1 MEEKYHQRLL
11 EHTGKRI
18 RFYRKL
24 CNMSQD
30 QLAAAIYKSE
40 STLSKYER
48 GAISPDVV
56 TLYDIAHALNI
67 DAYQLLDYEAPTQAA
82 QIPSSHLFGGC
93 TKLHFY
99 YHLNKE
105 KRFEHSVIELFPPK
119 DGDMEIPCRC
129 YIEIPPSGAYEDCSY
144 YHTGS
149 MISHETATYM
159 TLQNN
164 PVKAHRMNIFI
175 QNPFMNNACAWGVI
189 AGFAFSHSALYFYK
203 ILVSPEPLSISDLD
217 PEEFHYS
224 KEDMQLIRQLSIL
237 PLNSPVK

>member
-30 QLAAAIYKSE
+30 QLAAAIHKSE

-67 DAYQLLDYEAPTQAA
+67 EASQLLDYEAPAQAA
-82 QIPSSHLFGGC
+82 KLPTSHLFGGC

-99 YHLNKE
+99 YYLNKE
-105 KRFEHSVIELFPPK
+105 KIFKYSVIELFPPK
-119 DGDMEIPCRC
+119 DGDGEIPCRC
-129 YIEIPPSGAYEDCSY
+129 YVEIPPAGAYEDCTY
-144 YHTGS
+144 YQTGS
-149 MISHETATYM
+149 MISHETVTYLTM
-159 TLQNN
+159 QNN
-164 PVKAHRMNIFI
+164 SLKSDRMNIFI

-203 ILVSPEPLSISDLD
+203 ILVSPKPLSINDLD
-217 PEEFHYS
+217 PEEFRYS
-224 KEDMQLIRQLSIL
+224 KEDMKLIKQLSML
-237 PLNSPVK
+237 PLKAPVI